1 MKLRRIKLSFAL
13 CYLFFLLN
21 SCGEQGKP
29 KNAFLV
35 RTNHVQFDEFRREL
49 LLQTNTDL
57 VYIKIFDVVF
67 NEWQQ
72 RPLPLAQVE
81 FDTASLKWLKSSGIE
96 IVPVL
101 YINNDLLEK
110 VNPDRINA
118 LADRIMMLLKTRL
131 DQFDIINE
139 KIIHIDCDWS
149 VASKEKYFDLLQY
162 MEILPFFTNK
172 QITVA
177 VRPRQVENSVQY
189 GIPPVK
195 RAVYTLDV
203 QNEEFKPDLI
213 KDYPIELDLLLPLF
227 NDPVV
232 FRNGAVIGAI
242 SGLPDSVWMNDKVCR
257 IAGEHPE
264 ATKTTN
270 HFEVIN
276 DTVVRLNYLKTGDQ
290 IKYPGWDTAMVSRLA
305 GFIQSNLKSLEPTI
319 ILNQLDSVKIRQ
331 YNPSQLKAAFNSFN
345 KD

>member
-1 MKLRRIKLSFAL
+1 M
-13 CYLFFLLN
+13 
-21 SCGEQGKP
+21 
-29 KNAFLV
+29 
-35 RTNHVQFDEFRREL
+35 
-49 LLQTNTDL
+49 
-57 VYIKIFDVVF
+57 
-67 NEWQQ
+67 
-72 RPLPLAQVE
+72 
-81 FDTASLKWLKSSGIE
+81 
-96 IVPVL
+96 L

-177 VRPRQVENSVQY
+177 VRPRQVENSGQY

-203 QNEEFKPDLI
+203 QSEEFKPDLI
-213 KDYPIELDLLLPLF
+213 KGYPIELDLLLPLF

-264 ATKTTN
+264 APKTTN
-270 HFEVIN
+270 HFEVIK
-276 DTVVRLNYLKTGDQ
+276 DTVVRLNYLKAGDQ
-290 IKYPGWDTAMVSRLA
+290 IEYPNWDTAIVSRLA

-331 YNPSQLKAAFNSFN
+331 YNPSQLKATFNRFN